1 MPRCR
6 YLRAHL
12 GDLERNTRSVQ
23 INVAFIVPCQGAC
36 SGLGF
41 TGVLPNENL
50 LGISLAAAMPFVYL
64 GFRGRARVW
73 FVIYLAGMACATGS
87 RTAIGASLITLL
99 ALLVVRPGLDAD
111 LLGFGRKA
119 MAWLVLAGAV
129 TTSIFVVRHHWD
141 PSALTGRPEL
151 WGVASDYI
159 HRSPWFGYGPT
170 RWASLYGTSEIPR
183 RRSVR
188 RTTSGSTCFSSRR
201 AGAVLFVGLLM
212 AELSCA
218 GRARTGVVLTLAT
231 IFMIGSTEGVWAV
244 GTFDFLS
251 FSFIALMLAGPARL
265 PDTVASVETAQVLS
279 RRPVPRRQLSYPRVL

>member
-1 MPRCR
+1 MPASSGSSWRSRVASSRVFR
-6 YLRAHL
+6 Y
-12 GDLERNTRSVQ
+12 
-23 INVAFIVPCQGAC
+23 NVAFIVPCRGAC

-64 GFRGRARVW
+64 GFRGRTRVW
-73 FVIYLAGMACATGS
+73 FVIYLAGMAAATGS

-119 MAWLVLAGAV
+119 IAWVVLAGAV

-170 RWASLYGTSEIPR
+170 RWASLYGTSEIPQAAQ
-183 RRSVR
+183 RSAHNLWLDVLFVA
-188 RTTSGSTCFSSRR
+188 GV

-212 AELSCA
+212 ADARVRRACPHAALS
-218 GRARTGVVLTLAT
+218 
-231 IFMIGSTEGVWAV
+231 
-244 GTFDFLS
+244 
-251 FSFIALMLAGPARL
+251 
-265 PDTVASVETAQVLS
+265 S
-279 RRPVPRRQLSYPRVL
+279 RWRRSS